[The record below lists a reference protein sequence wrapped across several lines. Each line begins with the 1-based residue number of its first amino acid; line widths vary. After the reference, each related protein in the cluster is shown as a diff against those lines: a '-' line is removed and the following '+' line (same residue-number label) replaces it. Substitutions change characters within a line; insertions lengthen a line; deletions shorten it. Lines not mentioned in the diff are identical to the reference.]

1 MCAILLSLSGALYL
15 SLMKNPIRLLLL
27 FWVLSTPAFAQ
38 QTPSI
43 LPLQE
48 RAVLED
54 KLLQERLDNLLPTLM
69 RKQGIDMWL
78 ISAREYNEDPV
89 LKTML
94 PATWLAA
101 RRRTILLFYDNG
113 KTVERLAVARYDVG
127 NLFKGAWNP
136 EQEPDQ
142 WKRLATLIAER
153 NPKKIGLNF
162 STHFGHADGL
172 AKTEWDHLMRHLPK
186 AQQKRLVSA
195 EKLAVDWLQVR
206 TETELEL
213 YEQISQIGHSIIAE
227 GFSEKVI
234 QPGITTT
241 EDVVWWFRERIAE
254 LKLEAWFHPTVD
266 VQRANPGAGDSERS
280 FAQRPEQEVIEYGD
294 LVHCD
299 LGITYLRLNTDV
311 QQLAYV
317 LKPGETDAP
326 DYLKKALTAGN
337 RLQDILTS
345 HMQPGKTGNEVL
357 QATLAQAKQE
367 NMVASIYSHPI
378 GYHGHGAGPAIGMW
392 DKQEGVPGTGDYP
405 LQHNTAYAIELN
417 AKVTLPEWNNKE
429 IRVMLEEQAVLTPA
443 GIRYINGRQKELLLI
458 PRQFKQGNYLQQ

>member
-1 MCAILLSLSGALYL
+1 
-15 SLMKNPIRLLLL
+15 MKKPICLLLL
-27 FWVLSTPAFAQ
+27 SWVLSTTAFAQ
-38 QTPSI
+38 QMPPI

-48 RAVLED
+48 RAALED
-54 KLLQERLDNLLPTLM
+54 KLLQERLDSLMPTLM
-69 RKQGIDMWL
+69 RKQGVDMWL
-78 ISAREYNEDPV
+78 VIAREYNEDPV
-89 LKTML
+89 IRTML

-113 KTVERLAVARYDVG
+113 NTVERLAVARYDIG

-153 NPKKIGLNF
+153 KPRKIGLNY

-172 AKTEWDHLMRHLPK
+172 AKHEWDALMQYLPR
-186 AQQKRLVSA
+186 AQRKRVASA

-206 TETELEL
+206 TETELAL
-213 YEQISQIGHSIIAE
+213 YEQICQIGHNIIAE

-241 EDVVWWFRERIAE
+241 DDVVWWFRERIAE

-266 VQRANPGAGDSERS
+266 VQRANPGAGDSQRS
-280 FAQRPEQEVIEYGD
+280 FAERPAQEVIQYGD
-294 LVHCD
+294 LVHVD
-299 LGITYLRLNTDV
+299 LGITYLKLNTDM

-326 DYLKKALTAGN
+326 VYLKQALATGN

-345 HMQPGKTGNEVL
+345 HMKPGSTGNEVL
-357 QATLAQAKQE
+357 KATLEQAKQE
-367 NMVASIYSHPI
+367 SIVASIYSHPI

-392 DKQEGVPGTGDYP
+392 DKQAGVPGTGDYP

-417 AKVTLPEWNNKE
+417 AKVTLPEWNGKE
-429 IRVMLEEQAVLTPA
+429 IRVMLEEQAVLTRA
-443 GIRYINGRQKELLLI
+443 GLRYIDGRQKELLLI
-458 PRQFKQGNYLQQ
+458 PRQDQAGKYLQQ